1 MGGMAILGGVLDSQS
16 AKIGDPTKLA
26 ELLEFALWAQRGSPF
41 WIGDLVVLGDTVF
54 GDEFYQSLGSDWSI
68 DMINRYMGVARLVPP
83 DNRVDG
89 LSWSHHSYV
98 ARVPQDRQRELL
110 EHAKANGLTSTQFR
124 AYIAERRQ
132 EWASDSVP
140 KK

>member
-1 MGGMAILGGVLDSQS
+1 ISILGGVLDSQS
-16 AKIGDPTKLA
+16 AKIGDPTKLG

-98 ARVPQDRQRELL
+98 ACVPGERQRELL
-110 EHAKANGLTSTQFR
+110 EHAKANGLTSTQLP
-124 AYIAERRQ
+124 A
-132 EWASDSVP
+132 
-140 KK
+140 